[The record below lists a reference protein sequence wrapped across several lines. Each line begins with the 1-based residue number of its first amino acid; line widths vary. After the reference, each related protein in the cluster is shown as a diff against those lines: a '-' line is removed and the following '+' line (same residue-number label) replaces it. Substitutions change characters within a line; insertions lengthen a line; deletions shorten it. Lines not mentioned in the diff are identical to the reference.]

1 MFPDCMP
8 PCLCGAHTECT
19 LCVLDQCSC
28 CCCCCVCPNSVLLLY
43 CCCCRYH
50 MLGQGVFFA
59 VWGGLP
65 YFIWGFVVRV
75 LFTMHMTW

>member
-1 MFPDCMP
+1 
-8 PCLCGAHTECT
+8 
-19 LCVLDQCSC
+19 
-28 CCCCCVCPNSVLLLY
+28 
-43 CCCCRYH
+43 

-75 LFTMHMTW
+75 LFTMHMTWSVPAAGFGAGLGVPRFSSRTQQ